1 MSGPA
6 YLEFGV
12 ERPLGASFIT
22 VPIVLVHL
30 SQGGICVTDKIGNI
44 RHDFFF
50 SDSATECNLR
60 SRLAL
65 TRSLEGEGEEE
76 EEAEI
81 SDGKSDKGTPRVLVR
96 SDKGFELRKE
106 ERID

>member
-1 MSGPA
+1 MRRAMGAARYVHVSGPA

-30 SQGGICVTDKIGNI
+30 SRKGWICVTDKIGNI
-44 RHDFFF
+44 RHDFFP
-50 SDSATECNLR
+50 SDSATECNSR

-65 TRSLEGEGEEE
+65 TRSLEGG
-76 EEAEI
+76 
-81 SDGKSDKGTPRVLVR
+81 
-96 SDKGFELRKE
+96 
-106 ERID
+106 